1 MADNKSIM
9 DEILSTINEVENTV
23 NKNAEEILRST
34 MSEEIGQILEASI
47 NEADAEEEEEVT
59 DELIDT
65 NDSEEEGMPA
75 IEGEPEEPEEFE
87 VDANDVTDA
96 IDSAIE
102 GGGEEEIDVD
112 YEMGMGTD
120 VPSIADVDLTDA
132 DDDEVIKVFK
142 KLTDDDE
149 IEVVSD
155 TEVTITEPQ
164 TGTEYKV
171 EMGGGNSYDAMDD
184 AIGDEITG
192 GVEMEDNF
200 EVDDMGVDEMVYEI
214 EMTPESME
222 PIDEEE
228 GCYNESDDEV
238 IGEEEHDETLKEQI
252 PNTLAKAHKKANIGG
267 KDKGS
272 PDPVKVAKTKANES
286 KDFVTKYNKL
296 LEAHKNLKAENAE
309 IKEAVKKLRGAFK
322 ETAVF
327 SSNLAHATKLFTE
340 NSTNKAEKKS
350 ILKRFDEA
358 ISLDESKKLYK
369 VIKEELAKN
378 DVSDKVE
385 RKLTESATSSSSSE
399 LNENRAYVDQST
411 KDILDLMRRVG

>member
-23 NKNAEEILRST
+23 NENAEEILRST

-47 NEADAEEEEEVT
+47 KEADAEEEEEVT
-59 DELIDT
+59 DELIDA

-75 IEGEPEEPEEFE
+75 IEGEPEEPEELE
-87 VDANDVTDA
+87 VNADDVTDA

-102 GGGEEEIDVD
+102 GGDEEEIDVD

-155 TEVTITEPQ
+155 TEVKITEPQ

-171 EMGGGNSYDAMDD
+171 EMGDGNSDNAMDN
-184 AIGDEITG
+184 AIGDEIAG
-192 GVEMEDNF
+192 DIEMEDDF
-200 EVDDMGVDEMVYEI
+200 GVDDMGVDEMVYEI
-214 EMTPESME
+214 EMTDETMAPM
-222 PIDEEE
+222 DEEE
-228 GCYNESDDEV
+228 DCYESDEKL
-238 IGEEEHDETLKEQI
+238 EEEEDCYESDETLEEQI
-252 PNTLAKAHKKANIGG
+252 PNSLPKAHKKANIKG

-272 PDPVKVAKTKANES
+272 PDPVKVAKTNES
-286 KDFVTKYNKL
+286 KAFVTKYNKL

-358 ISLDESKKLYK
+358 TSLDESKKLYK

-385 RKLTESATSSSSSE
+385 KKLTESATSSSSSE

-411 KDILDLMRRVG
+411 KNILDLMRRVG

>member
-1 MADNKSIM
+1 
-9 DEILSTINEVENTV
+9 
-23 NKNAEEILRST
+23 
-34 MSEEIGQILEASI
+34 
-47 NEADAEEEEEVT
+47 
-59 DELIDT
+59 
-65 NDSEEEGMPA
+65 
-75 IEGEPEEPEEFE
+75 
-87 VDANDVTDA
+87 
-96 IDSAIE
+96 
-102 GGGEEEIDVD
+102 
-112 YEMGMGTD
+112 
-120 VPSIADVDLTDA
+120 
-132 DDDEVIKVFK
+132 
-142 KLTDDDE
+142 
-149 IEVVSD
+149 
-155 TEVTITEPQ
+155 
-164 TGTEYKV
+164 
-171 EMGGGNSYDAMDD
+171 
-184 AIGDEITG
+184 
-192 GVEMEDNF
+192 
-200 EVDDMGVDEMVYEI
+200 MVYEI

-238 IGEEEHDETLKEQI
+238 IDEEKHDEKDIEESGVRTLKNGGNSTKKPQNFPDARVPEGR
-252 PNTLAKAHKKANIGG
+252 PHKRK
-267 KDKGS
+267 S
-272 PDPVKVAKTKANES
+272 KVQNES
-286 KDFVTKYNKL
+286 KAFVTKYNKL

>member
-1 MADNKSIM
+1 MAENKSIM

-23 NKNAEEILRST
+23 NENAEEILRST

-47 NEADAEEEEEVT
+47 KEADAEEEEEVT
-59 DELIDT
+59 DELIDA

-75 IEGEPEEPEEFE
+75 IEGEPEEPEELE
-87 VDANDVTDA
+87 VNADDVTDA

-102 GGGEEEIDVD
+102 GGDEEEIDVD

-155 TEVTITEPQ
+155 TEVKITEPQ

-171 EMGGGNSYDAMDD
+171 EMGDGNSDNAMDN
-184 AIGDEITG
+184 AIGDEIAG
-192 GVEMEDNF
+192 DIEMEDDF
-200 EVDDMGVDEMVYEI
+200 GVDDMGVDEMVYEI
-214 EMTPESME
+214 EMT
-222 PIDEEE
+222 DETMAPMDQEE
-228 GCYNESDDEV
+228 DCYESDEKLEQ
-238 IGEEEHDETLKEQI
+238 EEDCYESDETLEEQI
-252 PNTLAKAHKKANIGG
+252 PNSLPKAHKKANIKG

-272 PDPVKVAKTKANES
+272 PDPVKVAKTNES
-286 KDFVTKYNKL
+286 KAFVTKYNKL

-358 ISLDESKKLYK
+358 TSLDESKKLYK

-385 RKLTESATSSSSSE
+385 KKLTESATSSSSSE

-411 KDILDLMRRVG
+411 KNILDLMRRVG

>member
-23 NKNAEEILRST
+23 NENAEEILRST

-47 NEADAEEEEEVT
+47 KEADAEEEEEVT
-59 DELIDT
+59 DELIDA

-75 IEGEPEEPEEFE
+75 IEGEPEEPEELE
-87 VDANDVTDA
+87 VNADDVTDA

-102 GGGEEEIDVD
+102 GGNEEKIDVD

-155 TEVTITEPQ
+155 TEVKITEPQ

-171 EMGGGNSYDAMDD
+171 EMGDGNSDNAMDN
-184 AIGDEITG
+184 AIGDEIAG
-192 GVEMEDNF
+192 DIEMEDDF
-200 EVDDMGVDEMVYEI
+200 GVDDMGVDEMVYEI
-214 EMTPESME
+214 EMTDETMA
-222 PIDEEE
+222 PIDEEKD
-228 GCYNESDDEV
+228 CYNESDDEV
-238 IGEEEHDETLKEQI
+238 IGEEEHDETLEEQI
-252 PNTLAKAHKKANIGG
+252 PNSLPKAHKKANIKG

-272 PDPVKVAKTKANES
+272 PDPVKVAKTNES
-286 KDFVTKYNKL
+286 KAFVTKYNKL

-358 ISLDESKKLYK
+358 TSLDESKKLYK

-385 RKLTESATSSSSSE
+385 KKLTESATSSSSSE

-411 KDILDLMRRVG
+411 KNILDLMRRVG